1 MPVYSF
7 NKEECLK
14 QMQIL
19 EDKLEKIHL
28 YNLDL
33 NAQNTKLAKKND
45 MLTQKYDE
53 TKHKKKYYKN

>member
-19 EDKLEKIHL
+19 EDKLEKMHL

-45 MLTQKYDE
+45 MLNQKYDE

>member
-1 MPVYSF
+1 MPTYSF

-19 EDKLEKIHL
+19 EDKLEKMHL

-33 NAQNTKLAKKND
+33 NTQNNKLAKKNET
-45 MLTQKYDE
+45 LT
-53 TKHKKKYYKN
+53 

>member
-1 MPVYSF
+1 
-7 NKEECLK
+7 
-14 QMQIL
+14 MQIL
-19 EDKLEKIHL
+19 EDKLEKMHL